1 MQTTDVF
8 FLALEK
14 VCGVEPLYL
23 KSFLPLD
30 CGMHY
35 VQVVMLPYFGL
46 VGDNCWVC
54 AVYSQEHGDVLIILD
69 KIFEALQI

>member
-1 MQTTDVF
+1 M
-8 FLALEK
+8 
-14 VCGVEPLYL
+14 